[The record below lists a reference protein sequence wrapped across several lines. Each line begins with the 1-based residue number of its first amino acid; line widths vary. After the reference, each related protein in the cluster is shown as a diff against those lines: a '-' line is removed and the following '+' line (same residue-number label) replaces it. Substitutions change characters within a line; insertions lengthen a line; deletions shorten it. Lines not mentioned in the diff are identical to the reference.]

1 MTSTELEKKTEELYN
16 QRIENLRVEFTG
28 KLDNVITKLDNF
40 AKGQDSLEK
49 QMTRMEL
56 SLKDS
61 SDGEIVNRERIKQ
74 LFWFAGIIN
83 TSIVALISTVIG
95 WLFNK

>member
-1 MTSTELEKKTEELYN
+1 MSISELEKVKEDLYN
-16 QRIENLRVEFTG
+16 QRIETLRTEFTG

-40 AKGQDSLEK
+40 AKGQEALEK

-74 LFWFAGIIN
+74 LFWVAGIIN
-83 TSIVALISTVIG
+83 SAIVALISAFIG

>member
-1 MTSTELEKKTEELYN
+1 
-16 QRIENLRVEFTG
+16 
-28 KLDNVITKLDNF
+28 
-40 AKGQDSLEK
+40 
-49 QMTRMEL
+49 MTRMEL

-74 LFWFAGIIN
+74 LFWVAGIVN
-83 TSIVALISTVIG
+83 SVIVVFISAFIG

>member
-83 TSIVALISTVIG
+83 ASIVALISTVIG